1 MTAPSVPSAP
11 TARGVVPNPFRPIA
25 PAMDPLRLSV
35 SDLLHRPAARRVV
48 TVDVPAD
55 ELGGIG
61 ETRLAADEPV
71 HIEVSLE
78 HVADAIVVNGQ
89 ATAVYE
95 GECARCLEPVRHSL
109 ASPIRELFE
118 PAPIEGQTYALEGE
132 EVDLGGPL
140 RDNLLLEL
148 PPTVLCREEC
158 AGLCPACGA
167 NRNDGECG
175 CDLSVPDPR
184 WDALRDL
191 KIT

>member
-1 MTAPSVPSAP
+1 
-11 TARGVVPNPFRPIA
+11 
-25 PAMDPLRLSV
+25 MDLLRQNV
-35 SDLLHRPAARRVV
+35 SDLLHKPAARRVV
-48 TVDVPAD
+48 TVDVPAE

-61 ETRLAADEPV
+61 QTRLAADEPI
-71 HIEVSLE
+71 HIEISLE
-78 HVADAIVVNGQ
+78 HVADSIVVNGT

-95 GECARCLEPVRHSL
+95 GECARCLEPVRHTV
-109 ASPIRELFE
+109 ATPVRELFE
-118 PAPIEGQTYALEGE
+118 PEPIEGQTYALEGE
-132 EVDLGGPL
+132 DVDLGGPL

-175 CDLSVPDPR
+175 CDLTVTDPR